1 MVTRDYIGGHNRNFD
16 NNENLLLQ
24 YLTNPASPHIES
36 QVAGAWLPLVF
47 MVIGGFLEIHFC
59 LPYTSLHLQ
68 VSYHGVR

>member
-36 QVAGAWLPLVF
+36 QVVGGYHWFLWLLVVF
-47 MVIGGFLEIHFC
+47 
-59 LPYTSLHLQ
+59 
-68 VSYHGVR
+68 